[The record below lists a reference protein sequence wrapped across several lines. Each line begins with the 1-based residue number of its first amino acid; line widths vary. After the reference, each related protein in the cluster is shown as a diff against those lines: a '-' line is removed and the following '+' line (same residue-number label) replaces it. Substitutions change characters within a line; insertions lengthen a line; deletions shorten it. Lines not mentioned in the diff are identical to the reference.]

1 MSASTLRET
10 PTTHVRTESPK
21 APGRIWHP
29 LELFVNPAF
38 AARIWFIVAAGAVAL
53 VAIQPYLLIRA
64 YRSRERVVILDGAG
78 SFHVSPLL
86 GFEEAS
92 KLHEQHALL
101 ACLALLQ
108 RNPAG
113 FDQPELLEKLFL
125 PEALQQARADWAKSA
140 EEFGRKNLH
149 QKAEVL
155 KLTVLE
161 TREQVVLVQAEGQ
174 LVRTGT
180 VGQQTFTEAPL
191 FTARFT
197 FARNPNLAA
206 NGRFPLAV
214 WSYEL
219 SY

>member
-1 MSASTLRET
+1 MTSLR
-10 PTTHVRTESPK
+10 TTVAP
-21 APGRIWHP
+21 PGRLGTPRPAHRGWHP
-29 LELFVNPAF
+29 LELFVNPAM
-38 AARIWFIVAAGAVAL
+38 AARLWFLVAAGAAGLATV
-53 VAIQPYLLIRA
+53 QPYLLVRA
-64 YRSRERVVILDGAG
+64 YRTEERVVVLDGSG
-78 SFHVSPLL
+78 TFHVSPLL
-86 GFEEAS
+86 GFEGAA

-108 RNPAG
+108 LNPTG

-125 PEALQQARADWAKSA
+125 PEARQQAQREWSRHAT
-140 EEFGRKNLH
+140 EFARKQLH

-174 LVRTGT
+174 LIRTGT
-180 VGQQTFTEAPL
+180 VGQQVFTEAPA
-191 FTARFT
+191 FTAKFT